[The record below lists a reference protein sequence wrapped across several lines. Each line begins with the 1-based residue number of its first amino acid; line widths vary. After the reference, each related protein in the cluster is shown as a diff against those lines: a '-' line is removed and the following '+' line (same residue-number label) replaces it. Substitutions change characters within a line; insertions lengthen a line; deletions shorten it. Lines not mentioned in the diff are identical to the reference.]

1 MEGFEDNNMPV
12 TPGNTDTQVGTDIQN
27 TGDVQG
33 SAGIP
38 DAASGQ
44 GSVPETM
51 PVMGASQ
58 GTDSFTGASSTPDF
72 SQQGGVF
79 NSGSSDYMSPVFM
92 QTPPADPGS
101 GKKKKKIWPL
111 IVALVAV
118 VLVGGGVILFLMKD
132 VIANS
137 IAKSSKSPE
146 EYLQYVVENQDWDKG
161 IKGYEAAYKQ
171 MADMD
176 QMKVEGEMRFQMS
189 EDMME
194 AFEDSIS
201 DYINK
206 SNSYYSYY
214 WDDDDKGN
222 TDIRLD
228 AWQDIALKFEGQRGE
243 DGASAMQAIQLKD
256 KDYLLTIEEMYDASK
271 STAYIRVP
279 QINEDYAAV
288 KLSNFLKDD
297 ELDLING
304 MFAGNSNVY
313 NAMPSPKTVSSMK
326 ERYMAAILEQIEDV
340 DMSDDKLVINGQSQ
354 KCTVLSFEYD
364 EDLQKNIML
373 AVIKEMQKDSDLE
386 DAFYNFMKES
396 AVGTDVDPDEIWE
409 QIMAELEKAETALDD
424 YEADVEPEIQ
434 LYVDNKGKIIGG
446 SIIDGKDVLLGGY
459 IVKGGKAYFELSATQ
474 GKKEL
479 FSVTGE
485 GSVGLS
491 GVSMKGTIFIEEAD
505 ELEIPFSVENVSDK
519 GGVFRLE
526 LEPICDLIRDEA
538 KDDEVDELLDLLE
551 GDFVV
556 EIKRNDMDVTESF
569 YIDNDGEKQIGISYS
584 IKLSKAGDL
593 EFPTNKQTVKVNSTM
608 ELLPYLGDC
617 DLDELVDA
625 LEQLG
630 LPKDTADELR
640 EEFENVKS
648 YK

>member
-1 MEGFEDNNMPV
+1 MEGFDDNNMPV
-12 TPGNTDTQVGTDIQN
+12 TPGNTDTPNGTDMQN
-27 TGDVQG
+27 TGDVSG
-33 SAGIP
+33 NTNIP
-38 DAASGQ
+38 DAAAGQ
-44 GSVPETM
+44 VSVSETF
-51 PVMGASQ
+51 PAMGAAQ
-58 GTDSFTGASSTPDF
+58 GTDSFSGASASQDF

-111 IVALVAV
+111 VVALVAV

-146 EYLQYVVENQDWDKG
+146 EYLQYVVENQDWDKSL
-161 IKGYEAAYKQ
+161 KGYETAYKQ

-176 QMKVEGEMRFQMS
+176 QMKVEGEVRFQMS
-189 EDMME
+189 EDIME
-194 AFEDSIS
+194 ATEDAIS

-304 MFAGNSNVY
+304 IFAGNSNVY
-313 NAMPSPKTVSSMK
+313 NAMPSPKVVSSMK

-340 DMSDDKLVINGQSQ
+340 DMSEDKLVINGQSQ

-373 AVIKEMQKDSDLE
+373 AVIKEMQNDSDLE

-446 SIIDGKDVLLGGY
+446 SMIDGKDVLLGGY

-584 IKLSKAGDL
+584 IKLSKADDL

-630 LPKDTADELR
+630 LPKNTADELR
-640 EEFENVKS
+640 EELEYVKS
-648 YK
+648 Y